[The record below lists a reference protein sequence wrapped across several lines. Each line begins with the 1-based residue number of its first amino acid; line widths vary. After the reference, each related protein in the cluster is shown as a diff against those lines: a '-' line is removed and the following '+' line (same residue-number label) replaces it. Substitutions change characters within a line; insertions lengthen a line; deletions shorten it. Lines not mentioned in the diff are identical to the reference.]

1 MVRVEKNMGMNRRYA
16 LVLVAACLL
25 FSWLLY
31 GGLELAEELQLVVK
45 VQTSD
50 RDLDMEVLAQ
60 LASALK
66 SNVPNLIEPPPGP
79 PTITHLVLSFCVAPQ
94 RLAYDHCLYPVPA
107 LASLR
112 LHQYLSVYRI

>member
-1 MVRVEKNMGMNRRYA
+1 MTRHRS
-16 LVLVAACLL
+16 LVLVALCLL
-25 FSWLLY
+25 MAWLVY
-31 GGLELAEELQLVVK
+31 GGLELAEELHLVVK

-66 SNVPNLIEPPPGP
+66 SDVPNLSEPQTPL
-79 PTITHLVLSFCVAPQ
+79 TITNLVLSFSLLPQ
-94 RLAYDHCLYPVPA
+94 TQDCDQCPYPIPKLV
-107 LASLR
+107 SLR

>member
-1 MVRVEKNMGMNRRYA
+1 MA
-16 LVLVAACLL
+16 LSRQSALIVLTSVCLL
-25 FSWLLY
+25 SLWLLY
-31 GGLELAEELQLVVK
+31 GGLELAEELHLVVK

-66 SNVPNLIEPPPGP
+66 SDVRNLTEPPPGP
-79 PTITHLVLSFCVAPQ
+79 PTITHLILTFCLAPERQ
-94 RLAYDHCLYPVPA
+94 DSDYCPYSVPA
-107 LASLR
+107 LPSLR